1 MKSLD
6 WVQCNMK
13 YHEMLAREFVNSQ
26 FLRCV
31 LSCGLEWEK
40 KFRRDEKINVR
51 IIACSKEINTYG

>member
-1 MKSLD
+1 
-6 WVQCNMK
+6 MK